1 MRRSLLFIPSN
12 NPAMLQNADI
22 FGADSVIFDLEDAVN
37 ITEKDNARNLLFYYL
52 SAHENLPMEVVVRIN
67 GLDTKYYQEDLEKI
81 VSDNIDTIMLPK
93 ATIEYVNEL
102 DKLLTEI
109 ENRKKMSKKI
119 KVLPIIELAISV
131 LQVDT
136 IASLNRVDGILL
148 GAEDLTSDME
158 VVRTKKGVEI
168 EYPRAKVA
176 MACKAY
182 KIDAIDTP
190 FTDVNDNLGLKED
203 ALHAMQL
210 GMNCKAAI
218 HPNQLDTINE
228 VFMPSQ
234 TQIIWASRVMKANE
248 DANAKGL
255 GVFSLDGKMVDKP
268 VLDRARKI
276 LAKAK
281 KFGAI

>member
-1 MRRSLLFIPSN
+1 
-12 NPAMLQNADI
+12 
-22 FGADSVIFDLEDAVN
+22 
-37 ITEKDNARNLLFYYL
+37 
-52 SAHENLPMEVVVRIN
+52 MEVI
-67 GLDTKYYQEDLEKI
+67 
-81 VSDNIDTIMLPK
+81 
-93 ATIEYVNEL
+93 
-102 DKLLTEI
+102 
-109 ENRKKMSKKI
+109 
-119 KVLPIIELAISV
+119 
-131 LQVDT
+131 
-136 IASLNRVDGILL
+136 
-148 GAEDLTSDME
+148 
-158 VVRTKKGVEI
+158 RTKKADEI
-168 EYPRAKVA
+168 QYPRARVA
-176 MACKAY
+176 MACKAF

-190 FTDVNDNLGLKED
+190 FTDVTDNEGLKED
-203 ALHAMQL
+203 ALKAMQL

-228 VFMPSQ
+228 VFMPSM